1 MIRKGRLG
9 QNRLHGEWDLSWTEE
24 GRSSYLKG
32 ENSILV
38 NQADINRSG
47 MVENTQSLQL
57 DKE

>member
-9 QNRLHGEWDLSWTEE
+9 QNRLHGEWDLSWKEE

-38 NQADINRSG
+38 NQADINRPG